1 MRMLAKSD
9 SLTQGTWRHVG
20 TQSILKFCKEQRPN
34 LGITVLSVISPV
46 KDLEKI
52 TSKQRSGLSSATFLL
67 QVEYYPVFSEE

>member
-1 MRMLAKSD
+1 MRMLTKSD

-20 TQSILKFCKEQRPN
+20 HNHPKVLSRAEAQS
-34 LGITVLSVISPV
+34 GITVLSVISSV

-67 QVEYYPVFSEE
+67 QVDILFFQKSN